1 MNRKMENGNERII
14 VFSGPQR
21 GMGKTVIAV
30 NVAIDWAMR
39 AKRQIVIVDLD
50 PLCKGE
56 VAQMLDVSAS
66 YISEMSIV
74 LQRDVLDG
82 EFLRGR
88 IGFNKWGVGV
98 LALAPSEK
106 VAADI
111 SLNQVARVLIG
122 LNKFYSLI
130 VDMESYLTKKGI
142 LVFDFADIIFW
153 IFMPSNI
160 FLRQSIDKFRTIA
173 SYKFSFAKFCL
184 VLNQF
189 DIKGAV
195 KSGEM
200 NSSLRVFGKKV
211 EELIPQDKL
220 VSRSIDKRKPLIVN
234 EPHSDFSESIR
245 RIRGIMLNVPQ
256 RGRKIEKVS
265 VLDGLLN
272 RFDMVV
278 KKGKVENKNFI
289 VDELSEEEKIKKEE
303 EEASRNELKQKI
315 HKQLI
320 KRLDVRKID
329 FISNAK
335 SQQVKM
341 IVERAAALILSTE
354 IDVDSMSRQER
365 EDLIAEIVDEA
376 LGLGPL
382 EALMEEPS
390 VTEIMVNKFDQIYV
404 EQGGKLYLTDRKFI
418 NNDQVVQ
425 VIRKIVAPL
434 GRRIDES
441 MPYVDA
447 RLKDGSRINAIISPL
462 TLQGP
467 MLTIRRFPKDPL
479 TGEALIKM
487 GAISKEIFQFL
498 SASVR
503 IKKNIIISGGTGTG
517 KTTLL
522 NILSAAIPDGE
533 RIITVE
539 DTAELKLK
547 QVHVGRLESRPP
559 NIEGKGEVTIRD
571 LVRNTLRMRP
581 DRIVIGEC
589 RGSEALDMLQAMNTG
604 HEGSLSTIHANSPRD
619 MLSRLETMIL
629 MAGAELPLRAIREQ
643 IASAIHFVV
652 QLTRFSDGTRKV
664 TKVTEVTGREK
675 DIITTQD
682 IFVFQRTGI
691 EDKKVMGFFRA
702 TGNIPKC
709 YPEFKTQEVNLPIEV
724 FRMEKS
730 GKDITG

>member
-1 MNRKMENGNERII
+1 MENSNRII
-14 VFSGPQR
+14 VFSGPQK

-30 NVAIDWAMR
+30 NLAIDWAMR
-39 AKRQIVIVDLD
+39 AKKQVVIVDLD

-56 VAQMLDVSAS
+56 IAQMLDVSAS
-66 YISEMSIV
+66 YVSEMSIV
-74 LQRDVLDG
+74 MQRDVLDG

-88 IGFNKWGVGV
+88 ISFNKWGVGV
-98 LALAPSEK
+98 LALAPNEK
-106 VAADI
+106 VAVDI
-111 SLNQVARVLIG
+111 SLNQIARVLIG
-122 LNKFYSLI
+122 LNKVYSLVI
-130 VDMESYLTKKGI
+130 DMESDITQKGI
-142 LVFDFADIIFW
+142 LMFDFADIIFW

-160 FLRQSIDKFRTIA
+160 FLRQSIDKLKKIA

-189 DIKGAV
+189 DIKGAI
-195 KSGEM
+195 KSGEI
-200 NSSLRVFGKKV
+200 NSSLRGFGKNI

-234 EPHSDFSESIR
+234 EPHSGFSESIR

-265 VLDGLLN
+265 VLEGLLN
-272 RFDMVV
+272 RFDTVV
-278 KKGKVENKNFI
+278 KRGKIENKNFV
-289 VDELSEEEKIKKEE
+289 VDKLSEEEIIKKGE

-315 HKQLI
+315 HRQLI

-329 FISNAK
+329 FITNAK
-335 SQQVKM
+335 NQQVKM
-341 IVERAAALILSTE
+341 IVERAATLILSTE
-354 IDVDSMSRQER
+354 IDVDTMSRQER

-382 EALMEEPS
+382 EALMEES
-390 VTEIMVNKFDQIYV
+390 SITEIMVNKFDQIYV
-404 EQGGKLYLTDRKFI
+404 EQNGKLYLTDRKFI
-418 NNDQVVQ
+418 NNDQVIQ

-441 MPYVDA
+441 VPFVDA
-447 RLKDGSRINAIISPL
+447 RLADGSRINAVISPL
-462 TLQGP
+462 ALQGP
-467 MLTIRRFPKDPL
+467 MLTIRRFPKNPL

-487 GAISKEIFQFL
+487 GAISGEVFQFL
-498 SASVR
+498 SACVK
-503 IKKNIIISGGTGTG
+503 IKKNVIISGGTGTG

-522 NILSAAIPDGE
+522 NILSAAIPEGE
-533 RIITVE
+533 RIITIE

-547 QVHVGRLESRPP
+547 QIHVGRLESRPP

-581 DRIVIGEC
+581 DRIVVGEC
-589 RGSEALDMLQAMNTG
+589 RGPEALDMLQAMNTG

-643 IASAIHFVV
+643 IASAVHFVI

-675 DIITTQD
+675 DVITAQD
-682 IFVFQRTGI
+682 IFVFQRTGM
-691 EDKKVMGFFRA
+691 EDKKITGFFRA

-709 YPEFKTQEVNLPIEV
+709 YPEFKTQGVNLPIEV
-724 FRMEKS
+724 FQIEKS
-730 GKDITG
+730 V

>member
-1 MNRKMENGNERII
+1 MENSNRII
-14 VFSGPQR
+14 VFSGPQK

-30 NVAIDWAMR
+30 NLAIDWAMR
-39 AKRQIVIVDLD
+39 AKKQVVIVDLD

-56 VAQMLDVSAS
+56 IAQMLDVSAS
-66 YISEMSIV
+66 YVSKMSIV
-74 LQRDVLDG
+74 MQRDVLDG

-88 IGFNKWGVGV
+88 ISFNKWGVGV
-98 LALAPSEK
+98 LALAPDEK
-106 VAADI
+106 VAVDI
-111 SLNQVARVLIG
+111 SLNQIARVLIG
-122 LNKFYSLI
+122 LNKVYSLVI
-130 VDMESYLTKKGI
+130 DMESDITQKGI
-142 LVFDFADIIFW
+142 LMFDFADIIFW

-160 FLRQSIDKFRTIA
+160 FLRQSIDKFKKIA

-189 DIKGAV
+189 DIKGAI
-195 KSGEM
+195 KSGEI
-200 NSSLRVFGKKV
+200 NSSLQGFGKNI

-234 EPHSDFSESIR
+234 EPHSGFSESIR

-256 RGRKIEKVS
+256 RGRKIEKIS

-272 RFDMVV
+272 RFDTVV
-278 KKGKVENKNFI
+278 KRGKIENKNFF
-289 VDELSEEEKIKKEE
+289 VDKLSEEEIIKKGK
-303 EEASRNELKQKI
+303 EEAIRNELKQKI

-329 FISNAK
+329 FITDAK
-335 SQQVKM
+335 NQQVKM

-354 IDVDSMSRQER
+354 IDVDTMSRQER
-365 EDLIAEIVDEA
+365 EELIAEIVDEA

-382 EALMEEPS
+382 EALMEES
-390 VTEIMVNKFDQIYV
+390 SITEIMVNKFDQIYV
-404 EQGGKLYLTDRKFI
+404 EQNGKLYLTDRKFI
-418 NNDQVVQ
+418 SNDQVVQ

-441 MPYVDA
+441 MPFVDA
-447 RLKDGSRINAIISPL
+447 RLADGSRINAIISPL
-462 TLQGP
+462 ALQGP
-467 MLTIRRFPKDPL
+467 MLTIRRFPKNPL
-479 TGEALIKM
+479 TGEDLIKM
-487 GAISKEIFQFL
+487 GAISGEVFQFL
-498 SASVR
+498 SACVK
-503 IKKNIIISGGTGTG
+503 IKKNVLISGGTGTG

-522 NILSAAIPDGE
+522 NILSAAIPEGE
-533 RIITVE
+533 RIITIE

-547 QVHVGRLESRPP
+547 QIHVGRLESRPP

-581 DRIVIGEC
+581 DRIVVGEC
-589 RGSEALDMLQAMNTG
+589 RGPEALDMLQAMNTG

-643 IASAIHFVV
+643 IASAVHFVI
-652 QLTRFSDGTRKV
+652 QLTRFSDGTRKI

-675 DIITTQD
+675 DVITAQD

-691 EDKKVMGFFRA
+691 EDKKITGFFRA

-709 YPEFKTQEVNLPIEV
+709 YPEFKTQGVNLPIGV
-724 FRMEKS
+724 FHIEKS
-730 GKDITG
+730 G

>member
-1 MNRKMENGNERII
+1 MENSNRII
-14 VFSGPQR
+14 VFSGPQK

-30 NVAIDWAMR
+30 NLAIDWAMR
-39 AKRQIVIVDLD
+39 AKKQVVIVDLD

-56 VAQMLDVSAS
+56 IAEMLNVSAS

-74 LQRDVLDG
+74 MQRDVLDG

-88 IGFNKWGVGV
+88 ISFNKWGVGV
-98 LALAPSEK
+98 LAVAPNEK
-106 VAADI
+106 VAVDV
-111 SLNQVARVLIG
+111 SLNQIARVIIG
-122 LNKFYSLI
+122 LNRVYSLVI
-130 VDMESYLTKKGI
+130 DMESDITQKGI
-142 LVFDFADIIFW
+142 LMFDFADIIFW
-153 IFMPSNI
+153 VFMPSNI
-160 FLRQSIDKFRTIA
+160 FLRQSIDKFKKIA

-189 DIKGAV
+189 NIKGAI
-195 KSGEM
+195 KSGEI
-200 NSSLRVFGKKV
+200 NSSLHGFGKNV

-220 VSRSIDKRKPLIVN
+220 VSRSIDKKKPLIVN

-272 RFDMVV
+272 RFDTVV
-278 KKGKVENKNFI
+278 KRGKIENKNFI
-289 VDELSEEEKIKKEE
+289 LDKLSEEEIVKKAEDE
-303 EEASRNELKQKI
+303 VGRNELKQKI

-329 FISNAK
+329 FITNAK
-335 SQQVKM
+335 NQQVKM
-341 IVERAAALILSTE
+341 IVERAATLILSTE
-354 IDVDSMSRQER
+354 IDVDIMSRQER
-365 EDLIAEIVDEA
+365 EELIAEIVDEA

-382 EALMEEPS
+382 EALMEES
-390 VTEIMVNKFDQIYV
+390 SITEIMVNKFDQIYV
-404 EQGGKLYLTDRKFI
+404 EQNGKLYLTDRKFI

-441 MPYVDA
+441 VPFVDA
-447 RLKDGSRINAIISPL
+447 RLADGSRINAIISPL
-462 TLQGP
+462 ALQGP
-467 MLTIRRFPKDPL
+467 MLTIRRFPKNPL
-479 TGEALIKM
+479 TGEDLIKM
-487 GAISKEIFQFL
+487 GAINREVFQFL
-498 SASVR
+498 SACVK
-503 IKKNIIISGGTGTG
+503 IKRNIIISGGTGTG

-522 NILSAAIPDGE
+522 NILSAAIPEGE
-533 RIITVE
+533 RIITIE

-547 QVHVGRLESRPP
+547 QIHVGRLESRPP
-559 NIEGKGEVTIRD
+559 NVEGKGEVTIRD

-581 DRIVIGEC
+581 DRIVVGEC
-589 RGSEALDMLQAMNTG
+589 RGAEALDMLQAMNTG

-643 IASAIHFVV
+643 ISSAVHFVV

-675 DIITTQD
+675 DVITAQD
-682 IFVFQRTGI
+682 IFVFQRMGI
-691 EDKKVMGFFRA
+691 EDKKIIGFFRA

-709 YPEFKTQEVNLPIEV
+709 YPEFKTQGVNLPIGV
-724 FRMEKS
+724 FQIEKAE
-730 GKDITG
+730 KA